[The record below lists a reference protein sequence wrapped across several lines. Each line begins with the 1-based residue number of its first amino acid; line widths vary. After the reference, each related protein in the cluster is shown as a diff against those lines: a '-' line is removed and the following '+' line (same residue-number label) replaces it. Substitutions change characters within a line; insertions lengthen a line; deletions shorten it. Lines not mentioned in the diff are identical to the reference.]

1 MCGIAGI
8 ISLDGSN
15 VNDGSIRVK
24 KMLSNMSYRGP
35 DGSGIYVDDNKK
47 VILGNNRLAITDPSY
62 KFNGPL
68 ALENNNLVMSFNGEI
83 YDYME
88 KKTYLENK
96 GISIRSKTDT
106 EVLMQGIKN
115 KGINFLNEV
124 DGCWAFA
131 FLNKYDNQLIISRD
145 LLGEKQIFF
154 FKNNKEFIFSSEVY
168 SLLSILDKRIKI
180 NVSELIS
187 SFRFFSSSAEN
198 TLVSSVKK
206 FKPGQTLIFDLST
219 NNTKETYPVKL
230 KPSKWSEFFSSN
242 PSDESVIKKLS
253 ELLFISVKNRL
264 AKDVPFFTTLS
275 GGIDSSLMTY
285 FASLEKKNIDT
296 IFIETSKN
304 YSLDSDELT
313 EIEASKFTSKLLKTN
328 HKIIYSGQENNENK
342 LKDNA
347 IRSTDGLLDWG
358 TISFELIGQ
367 AVKKQGYKSILVS
380 EGADELCGY
389 NIDRNTFY
397 IYENLKNKTKTKEA
411 ILLLNKNNFFRK
423 VLRRIKLTNNIFI
436 EPYCSLNPLVFKPHH
451 EAMGHD
457 FLSKY
462 FQRNIINITHDTYG
476 VMNSEYKD
484 FTDKLDF
491 SQQFALSYMNFSI
504 PNYSNLRID
513 KGFMKASVEPRCPF
527 LNLEVVNFLLGMP
540 ANYKFRQGYSKYIL
554 RKMVEK
560 FIGKEIAWRKKHGFS
575 HAIWKQ
581 NNIKENLKIKD
592 NILKADFMNKLPWSR
607 NGKNYLKKNIYSKL
621 SWPLYT
627 LSQMEKEYDLDYKIN

>member
-15 VNDGSIRVK
+15 VTEGNARVK
-24 KMLSNMSYRGP
+24 KMLANMSYRGP
-35 DGSGIYVDDNKK
+35 DGSGIYIDDNKK
-47 VILGNNRLAITDPSY
+47 IVLGNNRLAITDPNY
-62 KFNGPL
+62 KFDGPL

-83 YDYME
+83 YDYVE
-88 KKTYLENK
+88 KKTYLESK

-106 EVLMQGIKN
+106 EVLIQGIKN

-131 FLNKYDNQLIISRD
+131 FLNKYENQLIISRD

-154 FKNNKEFIFSSEVY
+154 FKNSKEFIFSSEVY
-168 SLLSILDKRIKI
+168 SLLSILDKKIKI

-198 TLVSSVKK
+198 TLVSSVQK

-219 NNTKETYPVKL
+219 NNIKETYPVKL
-230 KPSKWSEFFSSN
+230 KPNKWFEFFSSN
-242 PSDESVIKKLS
+242 PSDESVMKKLS

-296 IFIETSKN
+296 IFIETSKRYN
-304 YSLDSDELT
+304 VDRSELT
-313 EIEASKFTSKLLKTN
+313 EIDASKFTSKLLKTN
-328 HKIIYSGQENNENK
+328 HKIIYVGQENTVK
-342 LKDNA
+342 SLKDNA
-347 IRSTDGLLDWG
+347 IRSTDGLIDWG
-358 TISFELIGQ
+358 TVSFELIGQ

-389 NIDRNTFY
+389 NIDKDNYY
-397 IYENLKNKTKTKEA
+397 IYENLKNKTLAKEA
-411 ILLLNKNNFFRK
+411 ILLFNKNSFFRK
-423 VLRRIKLTNNIFI
+423 VFRRIKLTNNIII
-436 EPYCSLNPLVFKPHH
+436 EPYCSLEPLLFKPHH

-462 FQRNIINITHDTYG
+462 FQRNFVNLTHATYG
-476 VMNSEYKD
+476 VLNPEYEG
-484 FTDKLDF
+484 FVDKLDF
-491 SQQFALSYMNFSI
+491 SQQIALSYMNFSI
-504 PNYSNLRID
+504 PNFSNLRID

-540 ANYKFRQGYSKYIL
+540 SNYKFRKGYSKYIL

-575 HAIWKQ
+575 HPIWKQ
-581 NNIKENLKIKD
+581 NNIKENLKIKE
-592 NILKADFMNKLPWSR
+592 NILSADLMHSLPWAR
-607 NGKNYLKKNIYSKL
+607 NGKNCLKNNIYSKL

-627 LSQMEKEYDLDYKIN
+627 LSQIEKEYDLDYNIY

>member
-15 VNDGSIRVK
+15 VVNGTVRVQR
-24 KMLSNMSYRGP
+24 MLATMSYRGP
-35 DGSGIYVDDNKK
+35 DGSGIYIDDAEK
-47 VILGNNRLAITDPSY
+47 VVLGNNRLAITDPSY

-68 ALENNNLVMSFNGEI
+68 TLENNNLVMSFNGEI
-83 YDYME
+83 YDYIE
-88 KKTYLENK
+88 KKNYLKDK
-96 GISIRSKTDT
+96 GISIRSNTDT

-115 KGINFLNEV
+115 KGINFLDKV

-131 FLNKYDNQLIISRD
+131 FFNKYDNQLIISRD
-145 LLGEKQIFF
+145 LLGEKQIFY

-168 SLLSILDKRIKI
+168 SLLSILDKKIKI
-180 NVSELIS
+180 NMSELIS

-219 NNTKETYPVKL
+219 NNIKETYPVKL
-230 KPSKWSEFFSSN
+230 NPSKWSDFFCGN
-242 PSDESVIKKLS
+242 PSDESVIDKLS

-285 FASLEKKNIDT
+285 FASLEKNNIDT
-296 IFIETSKN
+296 IFIETSK
-304 YSLDSDELT
+304 SEKKDSSELS
-313 EIEASKFTSKLLKTN
+313 EMEASKFTSKLLKTN
-328 HKIIYSGQENNENK
+328 HKIIYVGKENTIK
-342 LKDNA
+342 SLKENA

-358 TISFELIGQ
+358 TVSFALIGQ

-389 NIDRNTFY
+389 NIDKDNYY
-397 IYENLKNKTKTKEA
+397 IYENLKNKTLTKE
-411 ILLLNKNNFFRK
+411 LLSLLNKSNFFRK
-423 VLRRIKLTNNIFI
+423 VIRRIKSANKVVI
-436 EPYCSLNPLVFKPHH
+436 EPYCSLKPLVFKPHH

-462 FQRNIINITHDTYG
+462 FQRNIVNLTHNTYG
-476 VMNSEYKD
+476 VLNAEYEALL
-484 FTDKLDF
+484 DKLDF
-491 SQQFALSYMNFSI
+491 SQQIALSYMNFSI
-504 PNYSNLRID
+504 PNFSNLRID
-513 KGFMKASVEPRCPF
+513 KGFMRESVEPRCPF

-540 ANYKFRQGYSKYIL
+540 ANYKFRKGYSKYIL

-575 HAIWKQ
+575 HPIWKQ
-581 NNIKENLKIKD
+581 NNINLGH
-592 NILKADFMNKLPWSR
+592 WH
-607 NGKNYLKKNIYSKL
+607 NY
-621 SWPLYT
+621 
-627 LSQMEKEYDLDYKIN
+627 